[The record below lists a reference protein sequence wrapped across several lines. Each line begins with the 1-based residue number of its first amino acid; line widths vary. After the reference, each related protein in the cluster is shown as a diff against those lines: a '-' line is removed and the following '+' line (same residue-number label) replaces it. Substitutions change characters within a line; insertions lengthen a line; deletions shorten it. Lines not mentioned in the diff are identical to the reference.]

1 MNHIIGLALSG
12 GGIKGIAHLGVL
24 QYMTELGIR
33 PNRIAGT
40 SAGSLVG
47 VFYAAGYSPKEILEV
62 AKAEKFFNYSNL
74 LLKRGGVF
82 TPDVFERII
91 QKYIPHDSFEQ
102 LQIPV
107 YITATDLTNGA
118 LVVFDKGPLS
128 LAVKASCCVPL
139 VFQPVLYEGMYLSDG
154 GILNNFPTDLIEDKC
169 DKIIGVNV
177 TAVQKME
184 GKMGY
189 KKMIE
194 RTFHVSLNNSVK
206 NKIEKCYV
214 YMEPPNMGNYH
225 TFEFKKIDEI
235 YQVGYQHAQQ
245 FEAELLRLIS

>member
-1 MNHIIGLALSG
+1 MNHTIGLALSG

-47 VFYAAGYSPKEILEV
+47 VFYAAGYSPKEILDI

-82 TPDVFERII
+82 TPDVFEKII

-107 YITATDLTNGA
+107 YITATDLSNGE
-118 LVVFDKGPLS
+118 LVVFDKGSLS

-139 VFQPVLYEGMYLSDG
+139 IFQPVLYEGMYLSDG

-184 GKMGY
+184 GKMDY

-235 YQVGYQHAQQ
+235 YQIGYQHAQQ
-245 FEAELLRLIS
+245 FETALQQLIP

>member
-1 MNHIIGLALSG
+1 MDHTIGLALSG